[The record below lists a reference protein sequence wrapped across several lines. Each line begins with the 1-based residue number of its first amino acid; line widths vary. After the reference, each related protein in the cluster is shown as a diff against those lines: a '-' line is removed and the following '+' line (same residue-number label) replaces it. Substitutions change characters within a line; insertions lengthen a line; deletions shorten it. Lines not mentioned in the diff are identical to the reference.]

1 MTSNAPAPAPY
12 ATPAPCA
19 TCGAP
24 MSPGP
29 AASLHANP
37 EWVCGYCGRREAM
50 PADAAER
57 HRYLRLRL
65 MQLQRA
71 REATEAPLQT
81 FRSLSQ
87 TYPMALALFGVLAL
101 WQGYSFWN
109 GPSAPGGA
117 DIGRA
122 MLALLPLAVALGMLS
137 GWLGMRRAFVAQLRP
152 LLRARPPRQQGLAAR
167 CRGCG
172 ADLPPVRAPEVKC
185 SYCSASNVLDAELTT
200 SAGAL
205 LAAEAEEYRGRAQG
219 FTHDPNVYLAP
230 SRAFYRFGAIG
241 AALTLGIGV
250 AIFGV
255 LR

>member
-1 MTSNAPAPAPY
+1 
-12 ATPAPCA
+12 
-19 TCGAP
+19 

-37 EWVCGYCGRREAM
+37 EWLCGYCGRREAM

-65 MQLQRA
+65 LQLQRA
-71 REATEAPLQT
+71 REASEAPLQS
-81 FRSLSQ
+81 FRALSQ
-87 TYPMALALFGVLAL
+87 TYPLALALFGVMAL
-101 WQGYSFWN
+101 WQGYNFWN
-109 GPSAPGGA
+109 GAGVSGSA
-117 DIGRA
+117 DIGQ
-122 MLALLPLAVALGMLS
+122 LLFALLPLAVALGMLS
-137 GWLGMRRAFVAQLRP
+137 GWLGMRRAFAAQLRP

-172 ADLPPVRAPEVKC
+172 ADLPLVRAPEVKC
-185 SYCSASNVLDAELTT
+185 TYCSASNVLDAALTT
-200 SAGAL
+200 SAGVL
-205 LAAEAEEYRGRAQG
+205 LTAEADEYRRRAQG

-241 AALTLGIGV
+241 AVATLAIGLAL
-250 AIFGV
+250 FGV